1 MVQYNFD
8 EIIDR
13 HDTGSVKWHY
23 FDDTIPL
30 WVADMDFKA
39 AQPILK
45 AIEQV
50 AQHGILGYTKP
61 NEALYESIIQWH
73 SSRYGLLLDKQN
85 ILFSPGVVPS
95 LALMMNVFTGAGD
108 AVLVNDPIY
117 TPFMTKVEQNGRTL
131 VTSLL
136 KEVDGKYQLDLA
148 DLEARIIEHKVKL
161 YLLCNPHNPGGRVW
175 TTDELEALLALCKK
189 YDVAIVSDE
198 IHQDLT
204 LSGHTFTPFLK
215 LAEAAGYAHNVVS
228 LTSMTKTFNVA
239 GIKGSMIF
247 AKDDALI
254 KKISQQQQLNDEYE
268 LNLFAYEVMR
278 SAYEDGGEWLEQA
291 LAYIEANID
300 LTVSFLEQYLPD
312 IKVMRPEA
320 SYLIWLDCS
329 AYSDDN
335 QALYDKLR
343 EAKVELNS
351 GIKYGSEGHLKMRI
365 NVACPEAVLREG
377 LNRVYSALNS
387 NESHN
392 A

>member
-1 MVQYNFD
+1 VQYNFD

-13 HDTGSVKWHY
+13 RDTGSVKWHY
-23 FDDTIPL
+23 SDDTIPL

-39 AQPILK
+39 AQPILN
-45 AIEQV
+45 AIEQA

-61 NEALYESIIQWH
+61 TEALYESIIQWH
-73 SSRYGLLLDKQN
+73 GSRYDLQLDKQN

-95 LALMMNVFTGAGD
+95 LALMINVFTEVGD

-131 VTSLL
+131 VMSAL
-136 KEVDGKYQLDLA
+136 KEFDGKYQLDLA
-148 DLEARIIEHKVKL
+148 DIEAKIIEHKVKL

-175 TTDELEALLALCKK
+175 TRQELEALLALCKK
-189 YDVAIVSDE
+189 HDVAIVSDE

-204 LSGHTFTPFLK
+204 LSGYTFTPLLT
-215 LAEAAGYAHNVVS
+215 LAKGYAHKVVS

-268 LNLFAYEVMR
+268 LNLFAYKVMR
-278 SAYEDGGEWLEQA
+278 SAYEDGDEWLEQA
-291 LAYIEANID
+291 LNYIEANID
-300 LTVSFLEQYLPD
+300 LTISFLEEHLPD
-312 IKVMRPEA
+312 IKIMRPEA

-329 AYSDDN
+329 AYAQDN
-335 QALYDKLR
+335 QKLYDKLR
-343 EAKVELNS
+343 DAKVELNA
-351 GIKYGSEGHLKMRI
+351 GVKYGAEGHLKMRL
-365 NVACPEAVLREG
+365 NVACPKALLREG
-377 LNRVYSALNS
+377 LNRVSAAFS
-387 NESHN
+387 GDVK

>member
-13 HDTGSVKWHY
+13 RDTGSVKWHY
-23 FDDTIPL
+23 SDDTIPL

-39 AQPILK
+39 AQPILN

-61 NEALYESIIQWH
+61 TEALYEAIIGWH
-73 SSRYGLLLDKQN
+73 GSRYDLQLNKEN

-95 LALMMNVFTGAGD
+95 LALMMNVFTEVGD

-117 TPFMTKVEQNGRTL
+117 TPFMTKVEQNGRAL
-131 VTSLL
+131 VMSAL
-136 KEVDGKYQLDLA
+136 KEFDGKYQLDLA
-148 DLEARIIEHKVKL
+148 DIEAKIIEHKVKL

-175 TTDELEALLALCKK
+175 TRQELEALLALCKK
-189 YDVAIVSDE
+189 HDVAIVSDE

-204 LSGHTFTPFLK
+204 LSGYTFTPLLT
-215 LAEAAGYAHNVVS
+215 LAKGYEHKVVS
-228 LTSMTKTFNVA
+228 LASMTKTFNVA

-268 LNLFAYEVMR
+268 LNLFAYKVMR
-278 SAYEDGGEWLEQA
+278 SAYEDGDEWLEQA
-291 LAYIEANID
+291 LNYIEANID
-300 LTVSFLEQYLPD
+300 LTISFLEEHLPD
-312 IKVMRPEA
+312 IKIMRPEA

-329 AYSDDN
+329 AYAQDN
-335 QALYDKLR
+335 QKLYDKLR
-343 EAKVELNS
+343 DAKVELNA
-351 GIKYGSEGHLKMRI
+351 GVKYGAEGHLKMRL
-365 NVACPEAVLREG
+365 NVACPEALLREG
-377 LNRVYSALNS
+377 LNRVSAAFS
-387 NESHN
+387 G
-392 A
+392 

>member
-61 NEALYESIIQWH
+61 TEALYESIIQWH

-117 TPFMTKVEQNGRTL
+117 TPFMTKVEQNGRAL

-148 DLEARIIEHKVKL
+148 DIEAKIIEHKVKL

-175 TTDELEALLALCKK
+175 TEQELEALLALCKNH
-189 YDVAIVSDE
+189 DVAIVSDE

-204 LSGHTFTPFLK
+204 LNGHTFTPFLK
-215 LAEAAGYAHNVVS
+215 LAEAADYAHKVVS
-228 LTSMTKTFNVA
+228 LTSMTKTFNIA

-278 SAYEDGGEWLEQA
+278 SAYEEGGEWLEQA
-291 LAYIEANID
+291 LAYIEKNIEITLD
-300 LTVSFLEQYLPD
+300 FLAGYLPD

-377 LNRVYSALNS
+377 LNRINSALN
-387 NESHN
+387 N
-392 A
+392 AS

>member
-13 HDTGSVKWHY
+13 RDTGSVKWHY
-23 FDDTIPL
+23 SDDTIPL

-39 AQPILK
+39 AQPILD

-61 NEALYESIIQWH
+61 TEALYEAIIGWH
-73 SSRYGLLLDKQN
+73 GSRYDLQLNKEN

-95 LALMMNVFTGAGD
+95 LALMMNVFTEVGD

-131 VTSLL
+131 VMSAL
-136 KEVDGKYQLDLA
+136 KEFDGKYQLDLA
-148 DLEARIIEHKVKL
+148 DIEAKIIEHKVKL

-175 TTDELEALLALCKK
+175 TRQELEALLALCKK
-189 YDVAIVSDE
+189 HDVAIVSDE

-204 LSGHTFTPFLK
+204 LSGYTFTPLLT
-215 LAEAAGYAHNVVS
+215 LAKGYEHKVVS

-268 LNLFAYEVMR
+268 LNLFAYEVIR
-278 SAYEDGGEWLEQA
+278 SAYEEGVEWLEQA
-291 LAYIEANID
+291 LNYIEANVD
-300 LTVSFLEQYLPD
+300 LTISFLKQHLPD
-312 IKVMRPEA
+312 IKIMRPEA

-329 AYSDDN
+329 AYGDDN

-343 EAKVELNS
+343 EAKVELNA
-351 GIKYGSEGHLKMRI
+351 GIKYGTEGHLKMRL
-365 NVACPEAVLREG
+365 NVACPEALLREG
-377 LNRVYSALNS
+377 LNRVSAAFS
-387 NESHN
+387 G
-392 A
+392 

>member
-61 NEALYESIIQWH
+61 TEALYESIIQWH

-117 TPFMTKVEQNGRTL
+117 TPFMTKVEKNGRAL

-148 DLEARIIEHKVKL
+148 DIEAKIIEHKVKL

-175 TTDELEALLALCKK
+175 TKQELEALLALCKNH
-189 YDVAIVSDE
+189 DVAIVSDE

-204 LSGHTFTPFLK
+204 LNGHTFTPFLK
-215 LAEAAGYAHNVVS
+215 LAEAADYAHKVVS
-228 LTSMTKTFNVA
+228 LTSMTKTFNIA

-278 SAYEDGGEWLEQA
+278 SAYEEGGEWLEQA
-291 LAYIEANID
+291 LAYIEKNIEITLD
-300 LTVSFLEQYLPD
+300 FLAGHLPD

-335 QALYDKLR
+335 QVLYDKLR

-351 GIKYGSEGHLKMRI
+351 GIKYGSQGHLKMRI

>member
-1 MVQYNFD
+1 MQYNFD

-13 HDTGSVKWHY
+13 RDTGSVKWHY
-23 FDDTIPL
+23 SDDTIPL

-61 NEALYESIIQWH
+61 TEALYESIIQWH
-73 SSRYGLLLDKQN
+73 GSRYNLQLDKEN

-95 LALMMNVFTGAGD
+95 LALMMNVFTEVGD

-131 VTSLL
+131 VMSALN
-136 KEVDGKYQLDLA
+136 EFDGKYQLDLA
-148 DLEARIIEHKVKL
+148 GIEAKIIKHKVKL

-175 TTDELEALLALCKK
+175 TRQELEALLALCKK
-189 YDVAIVSDE
+189 HDVAIVSDE

-204 LSGHTFTPFLK
+204 LSGYTFTPLLT
-215 LAEAAGYAHNVVS
+215 LAKGYEHKVVS
-228 LTSMTKTFNVA
+228 LTSMTKTFNIA

-254 KKISQQQQLNDEYE
+254 KKIGKQQQLNDEYE

-278 SAYEDGGEWLEQA
+278 SAYEEGDEWLEQA
-291 LAYIEANID
+291 LNYIEANVD
-300 LTVSFLEQYLPD
+300 LTISFLKQHLPD
-312 IKVMRPEA
+312 IKIMRPEA

-329 AYSDDN
+329 AYAQDN
-335 QALYDKLR
+335 QKLYDKLR
-343 EAKVELNS
+343 EAKVELNA
-351 GIKYGSEGHLKMRI
+351 GIKYGAEGHLQMRL
-365 NVACPEAVLREG
+365 NVACPEALLREG
-377 LNRVYSALNS
+377 LNRVSAAFS
-387 NESHN
+387 G
-392 A
+392 

>member
-1 MVQYNFD
+1 MQYNFD

-13 HDTGSVKWHY
+13 RNTGSVKWHY
-23 FDDTIPL
+23 SDDTIPL
-30 WVADMDFKA
+30 WVADMDFKT

-50 AQHGILGYTKP
+50 AQHGILGYTRP
-61 NEALYESIIQWH
+61 TAALYDSIIQWH

-136 KEVDGKYQLDLA
+136 KEVDGKYHLNLVDI
-148 DLEARIIEHKVKL
+148 EAKIIEHKVKL

-204 LSGHTFTPFLK
+204 LSGYTFTPFLK

-228 LTSMTKTFNVA
+228 LTSMTKTFNIA

-247 AKDDALI
+247 TKDNSLI

-278 SAYEDGGEWLEQA
+278 SAYENGGEWLEQA
-291 LAYIEANID
+291 LHYIEANID
-300 LTVSFLEQYLPD
+300 LTIGFLEQYLPD
-312 IKVMRPEA
+312 IKIMRPEA

-329 AYSDDN
+329 AYGDDD

-343 EAKVELNS
+343 EAKVELNA
-351 GIKYGSEGHLKMRI
+351 GIKYGAEGHLKMRL
-365 NVACPEAVLREG
+365 NVACPKSLLIEG
-377 LNRVYSALNS
+377 LNRVHSALNS
-387 NESHN
+387 TP
-392 A
+392 

>member
-1 MVQYNFD
+1 MPVQYNFD
-8 EIIDR
+8 EIVDR
-13 HDTGSVKWHY
+13 RDTGSVKWHY
-23 FDDTIPL
+23 SDDTIPL

-39 AQPILK
+39 AHPILN

-61 NEALYESIIQWH
+61 TAALYEAIINWH
-73 SSRYGLLLDKQN
+73 GSRYNLQLDKEN

-95 LALMMNVFTGAGD
+95 LALMMNVFTEAGD

-117 TPFMTKVEQNGRTL
+117 TPFMTKVEQNGCTL
-131 VTSLL
+131 VTSVL
-136 KEVDGKYQLDLA
+136 KEIDGKYQLDLA
-148 DLEARIIEHKVKL
+148 DIEAKIIEHKVQL

-175 TTDELEALLALCKK
+175 IREELEALLALCKK
-189 YDVAIVSDE
+189 HNVAIVSDE

-215 LAEAAGYAHNVVS
+215 LAGIEDYAHKVVS

-268 LNLFAYEVMR
+268 LNLFAYTVMQ
-278 SAYEDGGEWLEQA
+278 SAYEEGGEWLGQA
-291 LAYIEANID
+291 LNYIEANID
-300 LTVSFLEQYLPD
+300 LTISFLEKHLPD
-312 IKVMRPEA
+312 IKIMRPEA

-329 AYSDDN
+329 AYGQDN
-335 QALYDKLR
+335 QKLYDKLR
-343 EAKVELNS
+343 EAKVELNA
-351 GIKYGSEGHLKMRI
+351 GIKYGNEGHLKMRL
-365 NVACPEAVLREG
+365 NVACPEALLREG
-377 LNRVYSALNS
+377 LNRVYEALIGGV
-387 NESHN
+387 
-392 A
+392 

>member
-1 MVQYNFD
+1 MQYNFD

-13 HDTGSVKWHY
+13 RNTGSVKWHY
-23 FDDTIPL
+23 SDDTIPL
-30 WVADMDFKA
+30 WVADMDFKT

-50 AQHGILGYTKP
+50 AQHGILGYTRP
-61 NEALYESIIQWH
+61 TAALYDSIIQWH

-136 KEVDGKYQLDLA
+136 KEVDGKYHLNLVDI
-148 DLEARIIEHKVKL
+148 EAKIIEHKVKL

-175 TTDELEALLALCKK
+175 TTDEIEALLVLCKK
-189 YDVAIVSDE
+189 HDVAVVSDE

-228 LTSMTKTFNVA
+228 LTSMTKTFNIA

-247 AKDDALI
+247 TKDNSLI

-278 SAYEDGGEWLEQA
+278 SAYENGGEWLEQA
-291 LAYIEANID
+291 LHYIEANID
-300 LTVSFLEQYLPD
+300 LTIGFLEQYLPD
-312 IKVMRPEA
+312 IKIMRPEA

-329 AYSDDN
+329 AYGDDD

-343 EAKVELNS
+343 EAKVELNA
-351 GIKYGSEGHLKMRI
+351 GIKYGAEGHLKMRL
-365 NVACPEAVLREG
+365 NVACPKSLLIEG
-377 LNRVYSALNS
+377 LNRVHSALNS
-387 NESHN
+387 TP
-392 A
+392 